1 MYANHVRSYHFVG
14 ARTHDGESVRL
25 LNLIEEHTRESLVVR
40 AERRW
45 STATVIVALADVMV
59 LKEAGTSSIRQ

>member
-1 MYANHVRSYHFVG
+1 
-14 ARTHDGESVRL
+14 
-25 LNLIEEHTRESLVVR
+25 VR